1 MRHGGLFPV
10 SGPRGGG
17 GLAEDTTVRAMGLV
31 RLLSAAI
38 ELTAAALILRAVT
51 VEKAMRI
58 NALLGLVGPA
68 IFIAVST
75 LGLIGLS
82 DRITFSRAAVIICGI
97 ALVLAGTRG

>member
-1 MRHGGLFPV
+1 
-10 SGPRGGG
+10 
-17 GLAEDTTVRAMGLV
+17 MGLV

-38 ELTAAALILRAVT
+38 ELIGAALILRAVT
-51 VEKAMRI
+51 VERAMRV

-82 DRITFSRAAVIICGI
+82 DRITFGRAVVIICGV
-97 ALVLAGTRG
+97 ALVLAGSRG